1 MIDVNN
7 LKNCRSY
14 EEAVINHF
22 SEDPELGEIMLND
35 AIKDGDIIEIRQIW
49 HRIQEAK
56 RRTQTSKIENL
67 EAVSA

>member
-1 MIDVNN
+1 MFDVNN

-14 EEAVINHF
+14 EDSVINHF